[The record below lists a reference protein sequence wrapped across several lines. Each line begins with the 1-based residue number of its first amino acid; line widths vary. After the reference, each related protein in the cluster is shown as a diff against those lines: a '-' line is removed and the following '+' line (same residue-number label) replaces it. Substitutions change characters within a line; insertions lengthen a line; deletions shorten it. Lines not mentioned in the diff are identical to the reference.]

1 MNLLLSAKG
10 GDVTAWRAVEHFTA
24 AYRQALLDR
33 AASDL
38 CGSAESVFS
47 ETYAS
52 IETAIAAHR
61 ELLKSLESLTK
72 GLSAATPSASLA
84 PVNGISALTKSF
96 SAGESQKMTSNLLK
110 ELTDAF
116 YSDLYRHFGMFRSAP
131 AFYQLSMTYLREASA
146 TIIARATKCLGPDA
160 RHLPE
165 MSLIAVGPAG
175 RSEYSPFCR
184 LQILLV
190 HGETA
195 GTQLRN
201 IDLFCQALHAEFE
214 DAGVAIDQAITPRNA
229 QWRGTPAQWRQRCE
243 ESLNL
248 QSNEEL
254 IDFCR
259 LIDQYPLCSDDRLAR
274 EFRQASSTALRGCRP
289 ALTNLIERMAALS
302 NGLGIMGRLK
312 LERSGSDRR
321 MFRIIDHGLLPLSTA
336 LSALALIKSSVAT
349 GSCERIHDLLR
360 RGELDVEQAERMLA
374 TWHTLHDLRLWREQ
388 SFNIT
393 EHTDRTT
400 CLNPEE
406 LTAGQRQSLKEA
418 LESVAVIQRYVE
430 IIFSGMGE

>member
-10 GDVTAWRAVEHFTA
+10 GDVTAWRAVEHFIA
-24 AYRQALLDR
+24 VYRQALLDR

-38 CGSAESVFS
+38 CGSAEAVFS
-47 ETYAS
+47 GTYAS

-61 ELLKSLESLTK
+61 ELLKSLECLTEK
-72 GLSAATPSASLA
+72 LSAVPST
-84 PVNGISALTKSF
+84 N
-96 SAGESQKMTSNLLK
+96 LK
-110 ELTDAF
+110 ELTVAF

-165 MSLIAVGPAG
+165 MALIAVGPAG

-229 QWRGTPAQWRQRCE
+229 QWRGTPAQWRQRFE
-243 ESLNL
+243 EDLNP
-248 QSNEEL
+248 QSIEEL

-259 LIDQYPLCSDDRLAR
+259 LVDQYPLCSDDRLAR
-274 EFRQASSTALRGCRP
+274 EFRQASSIALRGCRP

-302 NGLGIMGRLK
+302 NGLGIMGSLK

-321 MFRIIDHGLLPLSTA
+321 MFRIIDHGLLPLSAA
-336 LSALALIKSSVAT
+336 LSALALIKGSVAT
-349 GSCERIHDLLR
+349 GNCERIRDLLR

-393 EHTDRTT
+393 EHTDRTP
-400 CLNPEE
+400 CLKPEE
-406 LTAGQRQSLKEA
+406 LTAEQRQALKEA